1 MSHKIRKNFSKSINW
16 NITSDKKRIHSLSKN
31 IQIIANELD
40 KNPIPNK
47 DELNPENNNNKS

>member
-16 NITSDKKRIHSLSKN
+16 NISSDKDQIQSLNKN
-31 IQIIANELD
+31 TRIIANELD

-47 DELNPENNNNKS
+47 DDLNPENNKKS

>member
-16 NITSDKKRIHSLSKN
+16 NISSDKKKIQSLSKN
-31 IQIIANELD
+31 TRIIADELD

-47 DELNPENNNNKS
+47 NELNPENNQES